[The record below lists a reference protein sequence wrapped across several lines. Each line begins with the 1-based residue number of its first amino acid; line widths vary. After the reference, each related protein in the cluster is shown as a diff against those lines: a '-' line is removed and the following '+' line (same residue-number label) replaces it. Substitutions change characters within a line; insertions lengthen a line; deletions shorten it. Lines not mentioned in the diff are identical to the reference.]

1 MEVRHF
7 STSKSFRKER
17 VTLCKNDLPLDS
29 IAGFVTCSSEGI
41 RWLACVVNQ
50 EESTVNLTFFH
61 FSGPLNS
68 FKYPEQDVR
77 SVPLESILTLVDP
90 RTRTG
95 HVYTLSRNKVTAAS
109 KALLTEFENLTF
121 FYFGYELYYMLTCYG
136 CINGSLYVPFL
147 IFSVFF

>member
-17 VTLCKNDLPLDS
+17 VTLCKNDLLLDS
-29 IAGFVTCSSEGI
+29 IAGCVTCSLEGKW
-41 RWLACVVNQ
+41 WLACVVNQ

-68 FKYPEQDVR
+68 FKYPEQEDVR

-95 HVYTLSRNKVTAAS
+95 RVYTLSRNKVTAAS
-109 KALLTEFENLTF
+109 KALLTET
-121 FYFGYELYYMLTCYG
+121 
-136 CINGSLYVPFL
+136 
-147 IFSVFF
+147 